1 MAQQKSGR
9 KPRNIPKRT
18 FQDELQEIDNMDT
31 FVREQVLNFKFKINC
46 KFKNKKQKEMY
57 DTILN
62 NRITFVSGPAGTGK
76 AQPLESPIL
85 TPNGWIKMGE
95 IEIGD
100 RVISVDGNSTVVT
113 GIYPQGN
120 IDIWELT
127 FSDGSKVECCS
138 EHLWYTQTEQDRNSR
153 KHIGYLDGKRIR
165 EKYQKEGSVKTTLEI
180 VETLYDKRNRV
191 NHSIPIVSPVNF
203 TEQKVLIDP
212 YVMGCLLGDGS
223 FRHHLGFTSED
234 NEIIEL
240 ITKIIKEDNMVL
252 SHKTNCDYNI
262 ISEKIKPKTLKN
274 KYKDYIEK
282 LGIYGKYSDE
292 KFIPNCYKY
301 NTIENRIKILQG
313 LMDTDGTI
321 SKNGTFVS
329 YTSTSIGLIQDV
341 KELVQ
346 SLGGIA
352 TDHKVKHPFYTYNGE
367 KKQGKDAYTLT
378 ITMNGDINPFK
389 LSRKR
394 DLVIPK
400 TKYKPTRYIV
410 AAKLIGKKEAQCITV
425 EHLSHLYITN
435 DYIVTHNTLVSLMA
449 GLECV
454 KNPDINISQ
463 IVMVKPIVEITS
475 QKGLGALPG
484 GLEDKTFLYFTS
496 FYDNLTKIIGN
507 ETTKYLKDNG
517 VIKDTVLNYL
527 RGSTFGKYT
536 AEGKPIGSFCIF
548 DETQNCTETEMKT
561 FISRMGEETKLVIMG
576 DIDQTDLKLGY
587 NEISGLEDGLKRLK
601 DIQGIGFIEFTEDD
615 IVRDPFLIE
624 IMKRYRTKNN
634 I

>member
-1 MAQQKSGR
+1 MRQPAKT
-9 KPRNIPKRT
+9 NKRT
-18 FQDELQEIDNMDT
+18 KNSKKTIQDELEEIDNMDT
-31 FVREQVLNFKFKINC
+31 YIRQQVLSHNFKINC

-57 DTILN
+57 DTIMK

-76 AQPLESPIL
+76 AQPLGSKIL

-100 RVISVDGNSTVVT
+100 RVISVDGNPTIVT
-113 GIYPQGN
+113 GIYPQGE

-138 EHLWYTQTEQDRNSR
+138 GHLWHTQTDQDRNSR

-240 ITKIIKEDNMVL
+240 ITNIIKEDNMVL
-252 SHKTNCDYNI
+252 SHKTSCDYNI
-262 ISEKIKPKTLKN
+262 ISEKTKPKTLKN

-282 LGIYGKYSDE
+282 LGIYGKYSEE

-321 SKNGTFVS
+321 SKNGAFVS
-329 YTSTSIGLIQDV
+329 YTSTSIRLIQDV

-352 TDHKVKHPFYTYNGE
+352 TDHKVKHTFYTYNGQ

-410 AAKLIGKKEAQCITV
+410 AAKLIGKKEAQCIKV
-425 EHLSHLYITN
+425 EHSSHLYLTN
-435 DYIVTHNTLVSLMA
+435 DYVVTHNTMVSLMA
-449 GLECV
+449 GLECI
-454 KNPDINISQ
+454 KNPNINISQ
-463 IVMVKPIVEITS
+463 LVMIKPIVEITS

-484 GLEDKTFLYFTS
+484 DLDAKVFMYFTS
-496 FYDNLTKIIGN
+496 FYDNLTKLIGN
-507 ETTKYLKDNG
+507 ETTKYLKESG

-576 DIDQTDLKLGY
+576 DVDQTDLKLGY
-587 NEISGLEDGLKRLK
+587 NEKSGLEDGLKRLR
-601 DIQGIGFIEFTEDD
+601 DIEGIGFVEFTEDD
-615 IVRDPFLIE
+615 IVRDPFLVQ
-624 IMKRYRTKNN
+624 IMKRYKK
-634 I
+634 